1 MLQEYEKKRDFT
13 RTREPGPGTARRAK
27 GSLRFVVQ
35 KHAASRLHYDFRLEL
50 DGVLKSWAVP
60 KGPSLN
66 PQDKRLAAFVEDHP
80 LDYGTFEGVIGHG
93 NYGAGQVIVWDAGH
107 YSPDEGGL
115 SFGNREEAEER
126 MRHDL
131 EKGKLSFT
139 LRGKKLK
146 GSWTLVRTT
155 RGPKDWL
162 LIKHKD
168 RYVDTERD
176 ILAEDRSVQSGLTLE
191 DLKSGRL
198 PDPAK
203 SETARLSEMER
214 ILSAGTEAAYPKR
227 LKPMMAG
234 SADAPF
240 SHPDW
245 LFEPKLDGYRV
256 MAFVQGERVTLLSR
270 NGLDLTGRLPEVASD
285 LGAQEYDEMALDGEV
300 AALNEDGLPDFGLM
314 QQVMGF
320 DKSAID
326 RPISGASVVYYP
338 FDLLYL
344 DGVDLRKAPLID
356 RKTLLGHVIAPS
368 EHVSL
373 VEYVEGDGA
382 SFYRAAVGLGLEG
395 IIAKRRSGVYE
406 TGARSN
412 AWLKIK
418 HVQSQELVVGGYTIG
433 AGARSTSFGAL
444 LVGYYEGGE
453 LRYAGRV
460 GTGYD
465 NATLERLRARL
476 AELEAEQSP
485 FAWAEELSGAE
496 NRWVRPELVAQ
507 VKFANWTDD
516 GRLRAP
522 VFLGLRLDVD
532 PKSVAREAER
542 AVVVVPPAETLP
554 VEPPPSEAIDVARL
568 LERLSG
574 DEDAVR
580 LDVGGHRISLTN
592 LNKALWPEGKKT
604 PAKTKRDMIRYY
616 LSVGRVLLPHLKD
629 RPMTLTRYPNG
640 IDGGSFYQKHSEHA
654 PDFVGKLPIFSSHN
668 EGDGEYLMVDNLP
681 TLVWLAQLANIELH
695 PWLSRAVLEPDAA
708 NLGTTFTGSRESLE
722 ESVLNYPDFIVFD
735 LDPYVYS
742 GKERTGDEPQLN
754 RRAFKKTVDVA
765 LSLKEILDQLS
776 LSSFVK
782 TSGKTGLH
790 IYVPVLRQYNYRT
803 ARKTCELIGRFLL
816 RQLPRE
822 VTMEWSVEKRTGKIF
837 LDHNQNT
844 RGKNMASIYSVR
856 PAPGAPVSTPVRWEE
871 LSEIYPTD
879 FTMDTVPERI
889 EKMGDLWA
897 DILQSKHD
905 LRRLLESDGG
915 Q

>member
-1 MLQEYEKKRDFT
+1 MLKEYEKKRDFT
-13 RTREPGPGTARRAK
+13 RTREPVPGTAKSLK

-93 NYGAGQVIVWDAGH
+93 NYGAGQVIVWDAGL

-126 MRHDL
+126 MRRDL

-139 LRGKKLK
+139 LRGKKLR

-155 RGPKDWL
+155 RSPKDWL

-176 ILAEDRSVQSGLTLE
+176 VLEEDRSVQSGLTLE

-203 SETARLSEMER
+203 MVTDPLSEMER
-214 ILSAGTEAAYPKR
+214 IVSAGTETSYPKR

-234 SADAPF
+234 SADNAF

-245 LFEPKLDGYRV
+245 LFEPKLDGYRIL
-256 MAFVQGERVTLLSR
+256 AFLKGEQVTLLSR
-270 NGLDLTGRLPEVASD
+270 NGLDLTSRLPEVVSD
-285 LGAQEYDEMALDGEV
+285 LKAQEYDEMVLDGEV
-300 AALNEDGLPDFGLM
+300 AALNEDGLPDFGLI

-320 DKSAID
+320 DKGAVD
-326 RPISGASVVYYP
+326 RPIGKANMVYYP

-356 RKTLLGHVIAPS
+356 RKRLLSHVLAPS
-368 EHVSL
+368 DHTSL

-382 SFYRAAVGLGLEG
+382 SFYSAAVGLGLEG
-395 IIAKRRSGVYE
+395 IIAKRRSSTYE
-406 TGARSN
+406 PGKRSN

-418 HVQSQELVVGGYTIG
+418 HVKSQELVVGGYTRG
-433 AGARSTSFGAL
+433 AGARATSFGAL
-444 LVGYYEGGE
+444 LVGYYDGGE

-465 NATLERLRARL
+465 NAMLEKLYSQL
-476 AELEAEQSP
+476 VELEAEQSP
-485 FAWAEELSGAE
+485 FAWDKELGGAE
-496 NRWVRPELVAQ
+496 NCWVRPELVAQ

-522 VFLGLRLDVD
+522 VFRGLRLDVD
-532 PKSVAREAER
+532 PKNVTREAEET
-542 AVVVVPPAETLP
+542 VVVPAATQPVQPAR
-554 VEPPPSEAIDVARL
+554 SEATDVSQL

-574 DEDAVR
+574 SEDAIR
-580 LDVGGHRISLTN
+580 LDVEGYRISLTN
-592 LNKALWPEGKKT
+592 LNKALWPESKGS

-616 LSVGRVLLPHLKD
+616 LSMGNVLLPHLKD

-654 PDFVGKLPIFSSHN
+654 PDFVEKLPLFSSHN
-668 EGDGEYLMVDNLP
+668 EGDGEYLMVGNLP

-695 PWLSRAVLEPDAA
+695 PWLSRVALEPDAA
-708 NLGTTFTGSRESLE
+708 NLGTSFTGSREAIE

-735 LDPYVYS
+735 LDPYIYS
-742 GKERTGDEPQLN
+742 GVEQAGDEPELN
-754 RRAFKKTVDVA
+754 RRAFKKVVDVA
-765 LSLKEILDQLS
+765 LALKEILDQLS

-816 RQLPRE
+816 QHAPKD
-822 VTMEWSVEKRTGKIF
+822 VTMEWSVNKRTGKIF

-856 PAPGAPVSTPVRWEE
+856 PAPGAPVSTPVLWEE

-879 FTMDTVPERI
+879 FTIDTVPGRI

-897 DILQSKHD
+897 DILLSKHD
-905 LRRLLESDGG
+905 LKRLLESD

>member
-1 MLQEYEKKRDFT
+1 MLKEYEKKRDFR
-13 RTREPGPGTARRAK
+13 RTREPGPGTAKSLK

-60 KGPSLN
+60 RGPSLN

-93 NYGAGQVIVWDAGH
+93 NYGAGQVIVWDAGY

-115 SFGNREEAEER
+115 FFGNREEAEER
-126 MRHDL
+126 MRRDL

-155 RGPKDWL
+155 RSPKDWL

-168 RYVDTERD
+168 SYVDTEQD
-176 ILAEDRSVQSGLTLE
+176 VLEENRSVQSGLTLE

-203 SETARLSEMER
+203 MGADPLSEMER
-214 ILSAGTEAAYPKR
+214 IVSAGVEAPYPKR

-234 SADAPF
+234 SADNAF

-245 LFEPKLDGYRV
+245 LFEPKLDGYRIL
-256 MAFVQGERVTLLSR
+256 AFVKDGQVTLLSR
-270 NGLDLTGRLPEVASD
+270 NGLDLTSRLPEVVSD
-285 LGAQEYDEMALDGEV
+285 LKAQDHDEMVLDGEV
-300 AALNEDGLPDFGLM
+300 AALNEDGLPDFGLI

-320 DKSAID
+320 DKGAVD
-326 RPISGASVVYYP
+326 RPIGGANMVYYP

-356 RKTLLGHVIAPS
+356 RKKLLGYVIEPS
-368 EHVSL
+368 EHTSL

-382 SFYRAAVGLGLEG
+382 SFYSAAVGIGLEG
-395 IIAKRRSGVYE
+395 IIAKRRSSVYE
-406 TGARSN
+406 PGARSN

-418 HVQSQELVVGGYTIG
+418 HVKSQELVVGGYTQG

-444 LVGYYEGGE
+444 LVGYYEGKE

-465 NATLERLRARL
+465 NAMLEKLHSQL
-476 AELEAEQSP
+476 VELESEQSP
-485 FAWAEELSGAE
+485 FACDKELDGAE
-496 NRWVRPELVAQ
+496 NFWVRPELVAQ

-522 VFLGLRLDVD
+522 VFRGLRLDVE
-532 PKSVAREAER
+532 PKNVTREVEET
-542 AVVVVPPAETLP
+542 VVVPAVTLP
-554 VEPPPSEAIDVARL
+554 VQPHRSEATDVSQL

-574 DEDAVR
+574 SDDAIR
-580 LDVGGHRISLTN
+580 LDVEGYRISLTN
-592 LNKALWPEGKKT
+592 LNKVLWPEDKGG

-616 LSVGRVLLPHLKD
+616 LGMGHVLLPHLKD

-654 PDFVGKLPIFSSHN
+654 PDFVRKLPIFSSHN

-695 PWLSRAVLEPDAA
+695 PWLSRVVLEPDAA
-708 NLGTTFTGSRESLE
+708 NLGTSFTGSREAIE

-735 LDPYVYS
+735 LDPYIYS
-742 GKERTGDEPQLN
+742 GGEQAGDEPELN
-754 RRAFKKTVDVA
+754 RRAFKKVVDVA
-765 LSLKEILDQLS
+765 LALKEILDQLS

-816 RQLPRE
+816 QQAPRD
-822 VTMEWSVEKRTGKIF
+822 VTMEWSVNKRTGKIF

-871 LSEIYPTD
+871 LGEIYPTD
-879 FTMDTVPERI
+879 FTIDTVPERI

-897 DILQSKHD
+897 DILLSKHD
-905 LRRLLESDGG
+905 VKRLLESD

>member
-1 MLQEYEKKRDFT
+1 MLREYEKKRDFR
-13 RTREPGPGTARRAK
+13 RTREPGPGTAKSLK
-27 GSLRFVVQ
+27 GSLRFVIQ

-93 NYGAGQVIVWDAGH
+93 NYGAGQVIVWDAGY
-107 YSPDEGGL
+107 YSPDEGAQL

-126 MRHDL
+126 MRRDL

-155 RGPKDWL
+155 RSPKDWL

-176 ILAEDRSVQSGLTLE
+176 VLEEDRSVQSGLTLE

-203 SETARLSEMER
+203 MGTDWLSEMER
-214 ILSAGTEAAYPKR
+214 IVSMGAEAPYPKR

-234 SADAPF
+234 SADNAF

-256 MAFVQGERVTLLSR
+256 LAFLKGEQVTLLSR
-270 NGLDLTGRLPEVASD
+270 NGLNLTSRLPEVVSD
-285 LGAQEYDEMALDGEV
+285 LKAQEHDEMVLDGEV
-300 AALNEDGLPDFGLM
+300 AALNEDGLPDFGLI

-320 DKSAID
+320 DKGAVD
-326 RPISGASVVYYP
+326 RPAGRANMVYYP

-344 DGVDLRKAPLID
+344 DGVDFRKVPLIN
-356 RKTLLGHVIAPS
+356 RKRLLSHAIAPS
-368 EHVSL
+368 DHTSL
-373 VEYVEGDGA
+373 MEYVEGDGA
-382 SFYRAAVGLGLEG
+382 SFYSAVVGLGLEG
-395 IIAKRRSGVYE
+395 IIAKRRSSTYE
-406 TGARSN
+406 PGTRSN

-418 HVQSQELVVGGYTIG
+418 HVKSQELVVGGYTRG

-465 NATLERLRARL
+465 NAMLGKLYSQL
-476 AELEAEQSP
+476 VELEAEQSP
-485 FAWAEELSGAE
+485 FAWDKELSGAE
-496 NRWVRPELVAQ
+496 NCWVHPELVAQ

-522 VFLGLRLDVD
+522 VFRGLRLDVD
-532 PKSVAREAER
+532 PKNVIREAEET
-542 AVVVVPPAETLP
+542 VVVPAATLP
-554 VEPPPSEAIDVARL
+554 VQPPRSEATDASQL

-574 DEDAVR
+574 SEDAIR
-580 LDVGGHRISLTN
+580 LDVEGYRISLTN
-592 LNKALWPEGKKT
+592 LNKVLWPEDKGSS
-604 PAKTKRDMIRYY
+604 AKTKRDMIRYY
-616 LSVGRVLLPHLKD
+616 LSMGSVLLPHLKD

-654 PDFVGKLPIFSSHN
+654 PDFVEKLPIFSSHN

-695 PWLSRAVLEPDAA
+695 PWLSRVVLEPDAA
-708 NLGTTFTGSRESLE
+708 KLGTSFTGSREAIE
-722 ESVLNYPDFIVFD
+722 KSVLNYPDFIVFD

-742 GKERTGDEPQLN
+742 GKEQAGDEPQLN
-754 RRAFKKTVDVA
+754 RSAFKKVVNVA
-765 LSLKEILDQLS
+765 LALKEILDQLS

-803 ARKTCELIGRFLL
+803 TRKTCELIGRFLL
-816 RQLPRE
+816 RQLPKD
-822 VTMEWSVEKRTGKIF
+822 VTMEWSVNKRTGKIF

-844 RGKNMASIYSVR
+844 RGKNMASIYSIR

-871 LSEIYPTD
+871 LGEIYPTD
-879 FTMDTVPERI
+879 FTIDTVPERI

-897 DILQSKHD
+897 DILLSKHD
-905 LRRLLESDGG
+905 VKRLLESD

>member
-1 MLQEYEKKRDFT
+1 MLKEYEKKRDFT
-13 RTREPGPGTARRAK
+13 RTREPGPGTAKSLK

-66 PQDKRLAAFVEDHP
+66 PRDKRLAAHVEDHP

-93 NYGAGQVIVWDAGH
+93 NYGAGQVIVWDAGY

-115 SFGNREEAEER
+115 SFGNRDEAEER
-126 MRHDL
+126 MRRDL

-155 RGPKDWL
+155 RSPKDWL

-168 RYVDTERD
+168 RHVDTERD
-176 ILAEDRSVQSGLTLE
+176 VLEEDRSVQSGLTLE

-203 SETARLSEMER
+203 MATDPLTEIER
-214 ILSAGTEAAYPKR
+214 IVSMGVEAPYPKR

-234 SADAPF
+234 SADNAF

-245 LFEPKLDGYRV
+245 LFEPKLDGYRIL
-256 MAFVQGERVTLLSR
+256 AFVKGEQVTLLSR
-270 NGLDLTGRLPEVASD
+270 NGLDLTGRLPEVVSD
-285 LGAQEYDEMALDGEV
+285 LKAQEYDEMILDGEV
-300 AALNEDGLPDFGLM
+300 AALNEDGLPDFGLL

-326 RPISGASVVYYP
+326 RPIGKANIVYYP

-356 RKTLLGHVIAPS
+356 RKKLLSHAIVPS
-368 EHVSL
+368 EHTSL

-382 SFYRAAVGLGLEG
+382 SFYNAAVGLGLEG
-395 IIAKRRSGVYE
+395 IIAKRRSGAYE
-406 TGARSN
+406 PGTRSN

-418 HVQSQELVVGGYTIG
+418 HVQSQELVVGGYTVG
-433 AGARSTSFGAL
+433 AGARSASFGAL

-465 NATLERLRARL
+465 NAALESLRSRL
-476 AELEAEQSP
+476 AELEAEQPP
-485 FAWAEELSGAE
+485 FAWAEELGGAE

-516 GRLRAP
+516 VRLRAP
-522 VFLGLRLDVD
+522 VFRGLRLDVD
-532 PKSVAREAER
+532 PKSVTREAER
-542 AVVVVPPAETLP
+542 AVVVVPAAQP
-554 VEPPPSEAIDVARL
+554 VEPPSSEETGVSQL

-574 DEDAVR
+574 SEDAIR
-580 LDVGGHRISLTN
+580 LDVDGYRISLTN
-592 LNKALWPEGKKT
+592 LNKALWPGDDET

-640 IDGGSFYQKHSEHA
+640 IGGVSFYQKHAEHA
-654 PDFVGKLPIFSSHN
+654 PGFVEKLSIFSSHN

-695 PWLSRAVLEPDAA
+695 PWLSRVVLEPDAA
-708 NLGTTFTGSRESLE
+708 GLGTTFTGSREALE

-742 GKERTGDEPQLN
+742 GKEQAGDEPELN
-754 RRAFKKTVDVA
+754 RRAFRKTVDTA
-765 LSLKEILDQLS
+765 LALKEILDQLS

-790 IYVPVLRQYNYRT
+790 VYVPVLRQYNYRT

-816 RQLPRE
+816 RQFPRD
-822 VTMEWSVEKRTGKIF
+822 VTMEWTVDKRTGKIF

-871 LSEIYPTD
+871 LAEIYPTD
-879 FTMDTVPERI
+879 FTMDTVPGRI

-905 LRRLLESDGG
+905 LKRLLESD

>member
-1 MLQEYEKKRDFT
+1 MRRD
-13 RTREPGPGTARRAK
+13 
-27 GSLRFVVQ
+27 
-35 KHAASRLHYDFRLEL
+35 L
-50 DGVLKSWAVP
+50 D
-60 KGPSLN
+60 
-66 PQDKRLAAFVEDHP
+66 
-80 LDYGTFEGVIGHG
+80 
-93 NYGAGQVIVWDAGH
+93 
-107 YSPDEGGL
+107 
-115 SFGNREEAEER
+115 
-126 MRHDL
+126 
-131 EKGKLSFT
+131 KGKLSFT

-155 RGPKDWL
+155 RSPKDWL

-176 ILAEDRSVQSGLTLE
+176 VLEEDRSVQSGLTLE

-203 SETARLSEMER
+203 MGTDWLSEMER
-214 ILSAGTEAAYPKR
+214 IVSTGAEIPYPKR
-227 LKPMMAG
+227 LRPMMAG
-234 SADAPF
+234 SADNAF

-256 MAFVQGERVTLLSR
+256 LAFLKGEQVTLLSR
-270 NGLDLTGRLPEVASD
+270 NGLDLTSRLPEVVSD
-285 LGAQEYDEMALDGEV
+285 LKAQEHDEMVLDGEV
-300 AALNEDGLPDFGLM
+300 AALNEDGLPDFGLI

-320 DKSAID
+320 DKGAVD
-326 RPISGASVVYYP
+326 RPAGRANMVYYP

-344 DGVDLRKAPLID
+344 DGVDFRRVPLID
-356 RKTLLGHVIAPS
+356 RKNLLSHVIAPY
-368 EHVSL
+368 EHTSL

-382 SFYRAAVGLGLEG
+382 SFYHAVVGLGLEG
-395 IIAKRRSGVYE
+395 IIAKRRSSTYE
-406 TGARSN
+406 PGTRSN

-418 HVQSQELVVGGYTIG
+418 HVKSQELVVGGYTRG

-465 NATLERLRARL
+465 NAMLGKLYSQL
-476 AELEAEQSP
+476 VELEAEQSP
-485 FAWAEELSGAE
+485 FAWDKELSGAE
-496 NRWVRPELVAQ
+496 NCWVHPELVAQ

-522 VFLGLRLDVD
+522 VFRGLRLDVD
-532 PKSVAREAER
+532 PKNVIREAEET
-542 AVVVVPPAETLP
+542 VVVPATLP
-554 VEPPPSEAIDVARL
+554 VQPSRSEATDVFQL

-574 DEDAVR
+574 NDDAIR
-580 LDVGGHRISLTN
+580 LDVEGYRISLTN
-592 LNKALWPEGKKT
+592 LNKVLWPEDKGS

-616 LSVGRVLLPHLKD
+616 LSMGSVLLPHLKD

-640 IDGGSFYQKHSEHA
+640 IDGGSFYQKHWEHA
-654 PDFVGKLPIFSSHN
+654 LPDFVRKLPLFSSHN

-695 PWLSRAVLEPDAA
+695 PWLSRVVLEPDAA
-708 NLGTTFTGSRESLE
+708 NLGTSFTGSREAIE

-742 GKERTGDEPQLN
+742 GREQAGDEPQLN
-754 RRAFKKTVDVA
+754 RSAFKKVVDVA
-765 LSLKEILDQLS
+765 LALKEILDQLS

-790 IYVPVLRQYNYRT
+790 IYVPVLRQYNYRA

-816 RQLPRE
+816 RQAPMD
-822 VTMEWSVEKRTGKIF
+822 VTMEWSVDKRTGKIF

-844 RGKNMASIYSVR
+844 RGKNMASIYSIR

-871 LSEIYPTD
+871 LGEIYPTD
-879 FTMDTVPERI
+879 FTIDTVPERI

-897 DILQSKHD
+897 DILLSKHD
-905 LRRLLESDGG
+905 VKRLLESD

>member
-1 MLQEYEKKRDFT
+1 MLREYEKKRDFR
-13 RTREPGPGTARRAK
+13 RTREPGPGTAKSLK
-27 GSLRFVVQ
+27 GSLRFVIQ

-93 NYGAGQVIVWDAGH
+93 NYGAGQVIVWDAGY
-107 YSPDEGGL
+107 YSPDEGAQL

-126 MRHDL
+126 MRRDL

-155 RGPKDWL
+155 RSPKDWL

-176 ILAEDRSVQSGLTLE
+176 VLKEDRSVQSGLTLE
-191 DLKSGRL
+191 NLKSGRL

-203 SETARLSEMER
+203 MGTDWLSEMER
-214 ILSAGTEAAYPKR
+214 IVSTGAEIPYPKR
-227 LKPMMAG
+227 LRPMMAG
-234 SADAPF
+234 SANSAF

-256 MAFVQGERVTLLSR
+256 LAFLKGEQVTLLSR
-270 NGLDLTGRLPEVASD
+270 NGLDLTSRLPEVVSD
-285 LGAQEYDEMALDGEV
+285 LKAQEHDEMVLDGEV
-300 AALNEDGLPDFGLM
+300 AALNEDGLPDFGLI

-320 DKSAID
+320 DKGAVD
-326 RPISGASVVYYP
+326 RPIGKANMVYYP

-344 DGVDLRKAPLID
+344 DGVDFRRAPLID
-356 RKTLLGHVIAPS
+356 RKNLLSHVIAPY
-368 EHVSL
+368 EHISL

-382 SFYRAAVGLGLEG
+382 SFYHAVVGLGLEG
-395 IIAKRRSGVYE
+395 IIAKRRSSTYE
-406 TGARSN
+406 PGTRSN

-418 HVQSQELVVGGYTIG
+418 HVKSQELVVGGYTRG

-465 NATLERLRARL
+465 NAMLEKLYSQL
-476 AELEAEQSP
+476 VELEAEQSP
-485 FAWAEELSGAE
+485 FAWDKELSGAE
-496 NRWVRPELVAQ
+496 NCWVRPELVAQ

-522 VFLGLRLDVD
+522 VFHGLRLDVD
-532 PKSVAREAER
+532 PKNVTREAEET
-542 AVVVVPPAETLP
+542 VVVPAATQP
-554 VEPPPSEAIDVARL
+554 VQPPRSEANDVSQL

-574 DEDAVR
+574 SEDAIR
-580 LDVGGHRISLTN
+580 LDVEGYRISLTN
-592 LNKALWPEGKKT
+592 LNKVLWPEDKGS

-616 LSVGRVLLPHLKD
+616 LSMGSVLLPHLKD

-654 PDFVGKLPIFSSHN
+654 PDFVEKLPLFSSHN

-695 PWLSRAVLEPDAA
+695 PWLSRVVLEPDAA
-708 NLGTTFTGSRESLE
+708 KLGTSFTGSREAIE

-735 LDPYVYS
+735 LDPYIYS
-742 GKERTGDEPQLN
+742 GKEQAGDEPQLN
-754 RRAFKKTVDVA
+754 RSAFKKVVNVA
-765 LSLKEILDQLS
+765 LALKEILDQLS

-816 RQLPRE
+816 QQLPKD
-822 VTMEWSVEKRTGKIF
+822 VTMEWSVNKRTGKIF

-871 LSEIYPTD
+871 LGEIYPTD
-879 FTMDTVPERI
+879 FTIDTVPERI

-897 DILQSKHD
+897 DILLSKHD
-905 LRRLLESDGG
+905 VKRLLESD

>member
-1 MLQEYEKKRDFT
+1 MLREYEKKRDFT
-13 RTREPGPGTARRAK
+13 RTREPGPGTAKSLK

-66 PQDKRLAAFVEDHP
+66 PQDKRLAALVEDHP
-80 LDYGTFEGVIGHG
+80 LDYGMFEGVIGHG
-93 NYGAGQVIVWDAGH
+93 NYGAGQVIVWDAGY
-107 YSPDEGGL
+107 YSPDEGAHL

-126 MRHDL
+126 MRSDL

-155 RGPKDWL
+155 RSPKDWL

-176 ILAEDRSVQSGLTLE
+176 VLEEDRSVQSGLTLE

-203 SETARLSEMER
+203 LEADQLSEMER
-214 ILSAGTEAAYPKR
+214 IVSMGTEAPYPTR

-234 SADAPF
+234 SGDNPF

-256 MAFVQGERVTLLSR
+256 MAFLKGEEVTLLSR
-270 NGLDLTGRLPEVASD
+270 NGLDLTSRLPEVASD
-285 LGAQEYDEMALDGEV
+285 LKAQEHDEMVLDGEV
-300 AALNEDGLPDFGLM
+300 AALNEDGLPDFGLI

-320 DKSAID
+320 DKGAVD
-326 RPISGASVVYYP
+326 RPIGRANMVYYP

-344 DGVDLRKAPLID
+344 DGVDLRKVPLID
-356 RKTLLGHVIAPS
+356 RKKLLGHAIAPS
-368 EHVSL
+368 EHTSL
-373 VEYVEGDGA
+373 VEYIEGDGA
-382 SFYRAAVGLGLEG
+382 SFYGAVVGLGLEG
-395 IIAKRRSGVYE
+395 IIAKRRSSVYE
-406 TGARSN
+406 PGTRSN

-418 HVQSQELVVGGYTIG
+418 HVKSQELVVGGYTRG

-444 LVGYYEGGE
+444 LVGYYEGGD

-465 NATLERLRARL
+465 NAMLGKLYSQL
-476 AELEAEQSP
+476 VELEAEHSP
-485 FAWAEELSGAE
+485 FAWDKELSGAE
-496 NRWVRPELVAQ
+496 NCWVRPELVAQ

-522 VFLGLRLDVD
+522 VFRGLRLDVD
-532 PKSVAREAER
+532 PRNVTREAEE
-542 AVVVVPPAETLP
+542 AVVVLP
-554 VEPPPSEAIDVARL
+554 EATRPVQTPRSEATDVSQL

-574 DEDAVR
+574 NEDAIK
-580 LDVGGHRISLTN
+580 LDVCGYRISLTN
-592 LNKALWPEGKKT
+592 LNKVLWPEDKGT

-616 LSVGRVLLPHLKD
+616 LSVGHVLLPHLKD

-640 IDGGSFYQKHSEHA
+640 IDGGSFYQKHWEHA
-654 PDFVGKLPIFSSHN
+654 LPDFVRKLPIFSSHN

-695 PWLSRAVLEPDAA
+695 PWLSRVVLEPDAA
-708 NLGTTFTGSRESLE
+708 SVGTSFTGSREAIE
-722 ESVLNYPDFIVFD
+722 ESVLNYPDFIAFD

-742 GKERTGDEPQLN
+742 GREQAGDEPQLN
-754 RRAFKKTVDVA
+754 RRAFKKVVEVA
-765 LSLKEILDQLS
+765 LALKEILDQLS

-803 ARKTCELIGRFLL
+803 TRKTCELVGRFLL
-816 RQLPRE
+816 RQLPMD
-822 VTMEWSVEKRTGKIF
+822 VTMEWLVDKRTGKIF

-844 RGKNMASIYSVR
+844 RGKNMASIYSIR
-856 PAPGAPVSTPVRWEE
+856 PAPGVPVSTPVRWEE

-879 FTMDTVPERI
+879 FTIDTVPGRI
-889 EKMGDLWA
+889 DKMGDLWA
-897 DILQSKHD
+897 DILRSKHD
-905 LRRLLESDGG
+905 LKRLLESD
-915 Q
+915 QQ

>member
-1 MLQEYEKKRDFT
+1 MLKEYEKKRDFT
-13 RTREPGPGTARRAK
+13 RTREPGPGTAKSLR

-66 PQDKRLAAFVEDHP
+66 PRDKRLAAHVEDHP

-126 MRHDL
+126 MRRDL

-155 RGPKDWL
+155 RSPKDWL

-168 RYVDTERD
+168 RHVDTERD
-176 ILAEDRSVQSGLTLE
+176 VLEEDRSVQSGLTLE

-203 SETARLSEMER
+203 MTTAPLSEMER
-214 ILSAGTEAAYPKR
+214 IVSAGTETPYPKR

-234 SADAPF
+234 SADKAF

-245 LFEPKLDGYRV
+245 LFEPKLDGYRIL
-256 MAFVQGERVTLLSR
+256 AFLKGEQVTLLSR
-270 NGLDLTGRLPEVASD
+270 NGLDLTSRLPEVVSD
-285 LGAQEYDEMALDGEV
+285 LKAQEYDEMILDGEV
-300 AALNEDGLPDFGLM
+300 AALNEDGLPDFGLI

-320 DKSAID
+320 DKGAVN
-326 RPISGASVVYYP
+326 RPIGKANMVYYP

-356 RKTLLGHVIAPS
+356 RKKLLSHAFVPS
-368 EHVSL
+368 DHTSL

-382 SFYRAAVGLGLEG
+382 SFYSAAVGLGLEG
-395 IIAKRRSGVYE
+395 IIAKRRSSTYE
-406 TGARSN
+406 PGARSN

-418 HVQSQELVVGGYTIG
+418 HVKSQELVVGGYTRG
-433 AGARSTSFGAL
+433 AGARAKSFGAL

-465 NATLERLRARL
+465 NAMLEKLHSQLVEL
-476 AELEAEQSP
+476 AAEQSP
-485 FAWAEELSGAE
+485 FAWDKELSGAE
-496 NRWVRPELVAQ
+496 NCWMRPELVAQ

-522 VFLGLRLDVD
+522 VFHGLRLDVD
-532 PKSVAREAER
+532 PKNVTREAEET
-542 AVVVVPPAETLP
+542 VIVPAATQPVQPPRSETT
-554 VEPPPSEAIDVARL
+554 DVSQL
-568 LERLSG
+568 LEGLSG
-574 DEDAVR
+574 SEDAIR
-580 LDVGGHRISLTN
+580 LDVEGYRISLTN
-592 LNKALWPEGKKT
+592 LNKALWPESSQS

-616 LSVGRVLLPHLKD
+616 LSMGRVLLPHLKD

-654 PDFVGKLPIFSSHN
+654 PDFVRKLPIFSSHN

-695 PWLSRAVLEPDAA
+695 PWLSRVALELDAA
-708 NLGTTFTGSRESLE
+708 NLGTSFTGSREAIE

-735 LDPYVYS
+735 LDPYIYS
-742 GKERTGDEPQLN
+742 GGEQAGDEPELN
-754 RRAFKKTVDVA
+754 RRAFRKVADVA
-765 LSLKEILDQLS
+765 LALKEILDQLS

-816 RQLPRE
+816 QHAPRD
-822 VTMEWSVEKRTGKIF
+822 VTMEWSVNKRTGKIF

-844 RGKNMASIYSVR
+844 RGKNMASVYSIR
-856 PAPGAPVSTPVRWEE
+856 PAPGAPVSTPVLWEE

-879 FTMDTVPERI
+879 FTIDTVPGRI

-897 DILQSKHD
+897 DILKSKHD
-905 LRRLLESDGG
+905 LKRLLGSD

>member
-1 MLQEYEKKRDFT
+1 MLREYEKKRDFR
-13 RTREPGPGTARRAK
+13 RTREPGPGTAKSLK
-27 GSLRFVVQ
+27 GSLRFVIQ

-93 NYGAGQVIVWDAGH
+93 NYGAGQVIVWDAGY
-107 YSPDEGGL
+107 YSPDEGAHL

-126 MRHDL
+126 MRRDL

-155 RGPKDWL
+155 RSPKDWL

-176 ILAEDRSVQSGLTLE
+176 VLEEDRSVQSGLTLE

-203 SETARLSEMER
+203 MGTDWLSEMER
-214 ILSAGTEAAYPKR
+214 IVSTGAEAPYPKR

-234 SADAPF
+234 SADNAF

-256 MAFVQGERVTLLSR
+256 LAFLKGEQVTLLSR
-270 NGLDLTGRLPEVASD
+270 NGLDLTSRLPEVVSD
-285 LGAQEYDEMALDGEV
+285 LKAQEHDEMVLDGEV
-300 AALNEDGLPDFGLM
+300 AALNEDGLPDFGLI

-320 DKSAID
+320 DKGAVD
-326 RPISGASVVYYP
+326 RPAGRANMVYYP

-344 DGVDLRKAPLID
+344 DGVDLRKVPLID
-356 RKTLLGHVIAPS
+356 RKNLLSHVIAPY
-368 EHVSL
+368 EHISL

-382 SFYRAAVGLGLEG
+382 SFYHAAVGLGLEG
-395 IIAKRRSGVYE
+395 IIAKRRSSTYE
-406 TGARSN
+406 PGTRSN

-418 HVQSQELVVGGYTIG
+418 HVKSQELVVGGYTRG

-465 NATLERLRARL
+465 NAMLEKLYSQL
-476 AELEAEQSP
+476 VELEAEQSP
-485 FAWAEELSGAE
+485 FAWDKELSGAE
-496 NRWVRPELVAQ
+496 NCWVRPELVAQ

-522 VFLGLRLDVD
+522 VFRGLRLDVD
-532 PKSVAREAER
+532 PKNVIREAEET
-542 AVVVVPPAETLP
+542 VVVPATLP
-554 VEPPPSEAIDVARL
+554 VQPSRSEATDVSQL

-574 DEDAVR
+574 SDDAIR
-580 LDVGGHRISLTN
+580 LDVDGYRISLTN
-592 LNKALWPEGKKT
+592 LNKVLWPEDKGS

-616 LSVGRVLLPHLKD
+616 LSMGSVLLPHLKD

-654 PDFVGKLPIFSSHN
+654 PDFVEKLPLFSSHN

-695 PWLSRAVLEPDAA
+695 PWLSRVVLEPDAA
-708 NLGTTFTGSRESLE
+708 NLGTSFTGSREAIE
-722 ESVLNYPDFIVFD
+722 RSVLNYPDFIVFD

-742 GKERTGDEPQLN
+742 GKEQAGDEPQLN
-754 RRAFKKTVDVA
+754 RSAFKKVVNVA
-765 LSLKEILDQLS
+765 LALKEILDQLS

-816 RQLPRE
+816 QQLPKD
-822 VTMEWSVEKRTGKIF
+822 VTMEWSVNKRTGKIF

-844 RGKNMASIYSVR
+844 RGKNMASIYSIR

-871 LSEIYPTD
+871 LGEIYPTD
-879 FTMDTVPERI
+879 FTIDTVPERI

-897 DILQSKHD
+897 DILLSKHD
-905 LRRLLESDGG
+905 VKRLLESD

>member
-1 MLQEYEKKRDFT
+1 MLREYEKKRDFR
-13 RTREPGPGTARRAK
+13 RTREPGPGTAK
-27 GSLRFVVQ
+27 SLKSSLRFVIQ

-66 PQDKRLAAFVEDHP
+66 PQDKRLAAHVEDHP

-93 NYGAGQVIVWDAGH
+93 NYGAGQVIVWDSGY
-107 YSPDEGGL
+107 YSPDEGAHL

-126 MRHDL
+126 MRRDL

-139 LRGKKLK
+139 LRGKKLR

-155 RGPKDWL
+155 RSPKDWL

-176 ILAEDRSVQSGLTLE
+176 VLEEDTSVQSGLTLE
-191 DLKSGRL
+191 DLKNGRL

-203 SETARLSEMER
+203 LATDWLSEVER
-214 ILSAGTEAAYPKR
+214 IVSTGTEAPYPKR
-227 LKPMMAG
+227 LKPMMASSG
-234 SADAPF
+234 DAPF

-256 MAFVQGERVTLLSR
+256 MAFLQGGEVTLLSR
-270 NGLDLTGRLPEVASD
+270 NGLDLTSRLPEVASD
-285 LGAQEYDEMALDGEV
+285 LKAQEYDEMVLDGEV
-300 AALNEDGLPDFGLM
+300 AALNEDGLPDFGLI

-320 DKSAID
+320 DKGALD
-326 RPISGASVVYYP
+326 RPIGRANMVYYP

-356 RKTLLGHVIAPS
+356 RKKLLGHAIAPS
-368 EHVSL
+368 EHTNL
-373 VEYVEGDGA
+373 VEYVEGEGA
-382 SFYRAAVGLGLEG
+382 SFYGAVVKLGLEG
-395 IIAKRRSGVYE
+395 VIAKRRSSVYE
-406 TGARSN
+406 PGARSN

-418 HVQSQELVVGGYTIG
+418 HVKSQELVVGGYTRG

-444 LVGYYEGGE
+444 LVGYYEGGD

-465 NATLERLRARL
+465 NAILERLYSQL
-476 AELEAEQSP
+476 VELEAEQSP
-485 FAWAEELSGAE
+485 FAWDKELSGAE
-496 NRWVRPELVAQ
+496 NCWVRPELVAQ

-522 VFLGLRLDVD
+522 VFRGLRLDVD
-532 PKSVAREAER
+532 PKNVTREAEET
-542 AVVVVPPAETLP
+542 VVVPAATQP
-554 VEPPPSEAIDVARL
+554 VQPPRSEATDVSQL

-574 DEDAVR
+574 SEDAIR
-580 LDVGGHRISLTN
+580 LDVEGYRISLTN
-592 LNKALWPEGKKT
+592 LNKVLWPEGKET

-616 LSVGRVLLPHLKD
+616 LSVGYVLLPHLKE

-654 PDFVGKLPIFSSHN
+654 PDFVEKLPIFSSHN

-681 TLVWLAQLANIELH
+681 TLVWLAQLANIEFH
-695 PWLSRAVLEPDAA
+695 PWQSRVVLEPDAA
-708 NLGTTFTGSRESLE
+708 NLGTSFTGSREAIE

-735 LDPYVYS
+735 LDPYIYS
-742 GKERTGDEPQLN
+742 GGEQAGDEPQLN
-754 RRAFKKTVDVA
+754 KRAFKKVVEVA
-765 LSLKEILDQLS
+765 LALKEILDQLS

-803 ARKTCELIGRFLL
+803 TRKTSELIGRFLL
-816 RQLPRE
+816 QQLPKD
-822 VTMEWSVEKRTGKIF
+822 VTMEWSVDKRTGKIF

-871 LSEIYPTD
+871 LGEIYPTD
-879 FTMDTVPERI
+879 FTIDTVPGRIERI
-889 EKMGDLWA
+889 GDLWA

-905 LRRLLESDGG
+905 LKRLLGSD
-915 Q
+915 QQ